1 MKKHLRAIFSAA
13 ISLAMISSAASS
25 LSVYAEDNNTYT
37 PIFEGDTVINEW
49 KFDFGS
55 GENVKDGYTSVTP
68 DRNVIT
74 SKDYG
79 FIGNDGNGY
88 LVSPRYDSFAYQE
101 GQTMNL
107 VAGGTEEN
115 DAIGIEAQGDPQSQQ
130 RDYTTGEYYP
140 VSFGMYVEPGSYY
153 RVRATVTTLDPEKP
167 AKASLYYERRHPVFN
182 QKTIDAGQTYT
193 VEFSVD
199 VENIY
204 FEKSDPKGVFTDD
217 MLNISLLGENAALES
232 LDIQQIDES
241 KGTAT
246 TLWVLGDSTVTDGDA
261 SVPYF
266 DLQNYTGVG
275 AYLSKYVP
283 ANVAVSNH
291 GEGGLNANDNNHFN
305 MVKDNIKKGDYL
317 YVEYGHNHK
326 NNSTQSYSGE
336 YWLHNYL
343 SCLPKYYDAC
353 EAVGATLIVVG
364 PFDRHNTSQYD
375 SETNTWSSTLGSF
388 SDIGMKYVDCML
400 YGGKDTANSFIAK
413 WAEIANAA
421 EAKQDTTELKA
432 EADAIWSTAKAGE
445 PNGVTNI
452 GFVDLNAPSL
462 TWLSSVTA
470 SGTILGVEYTN
481 YQPLSNFYFT
491 TPRAGGTD
499 GTHTNDAGADAMA
512 YNFFSTADSEA
523 YPALKPLLANFEEGA
538 EHQNAVP
545 VSAEVIN
552 EGCPS
557 LIYWPYYQK
566 LIEYDYAAY
575 IKSVKFN
582 DDGTPASVDIQVQD
596 NTMMSSYSSAL
607 LAVYDKETGILK
619 STIRSS
625 DHVDN
630 TNSGLV
636 TLGFDTDVVVG
647 DNDTYKVF
655 LWSYDDDPENGN
667 PLTMVPYA
675 AAYEKTDVIANMFS
689 GESNDEMEDFTY
701 YGKTYDGT
709 ESINGLNG
717 WTFGGS
723 AGNELTLNKDND
735 YNYLSVKSDGA
746 KNGAAGQGSFYL
758 MRTMDAATTSS
769 GKYEISG
776 DFKYVSGGG
785 VNIALSN
792 GYLNKSPFIEAGKE
806 FIAFTIGSDGAVTI
820 GGEEVGRVSA
830 SSWTNIK
837 YTLNMDTGKAS
848 ISIAGGTP
856 VEVDVAEYMTMTAPA
871 NDKLDSFIIEGQK
884 VAFEFDVTNL
894 QVRQL
899 DNTDIP
905 DKTVNLA
912 VNADTDASGSV
923 MIDDEAVESKTVP
936 QSTNVKIKAVPGEG
950 SIFLGWEDAN
960 GDIVSSDAELTYR
973 LFDDLSLTAKF
984 AKASS
989 VDDIVSFDIEST
1001 KGLVK
1006 LGGTMPVL
1014 SPVNAVDASGYPVEV
1029 ASTDIKW
1036 LCDTEGVTI
1045 DENGQV
1051 SIDDT
1056 FALDKNNTA
1065 DIVIKGAVGN
1075 TEASYTLTVYTYAFY
1090 ENLKDGKASTGW
1102 DGIVADIAGKD
1113 AMVFPGGNGTYT
1125 LTLDDPAVLSGTQ
1138 TISYSTGAGG
1148 DKLCGQPRYIEIY
1161 DTNGNRVVNDV
1172 IGYSWGSLFVGGT
1185 IGKDSISGA
1194 SKEYVEVA
1202 TIGSWTDT
1210 VTITLNKDDNTGTV
1224 TYKGESVDI
1233 TLNENASDIA
1243 KIVLKSEAGAPD
1255 YTARALAITDL
1266 VITDSDTID
1275 IGGGS
1280 IGGWE
1285 DGGTVEGEIIF

>member
-1 MKKHLRAIFSAA
+1 MNKKLRFIFSAA
-13 ISLAMISSAASS
+13 VSAAMLSSAVSS
-25 LSVYAEDNNTYT
+25 LSVYAENDTYT
-37 PIFEGDTVINEW
+37 PIFEGDTVIDEW

-55 GENVKDGYTSVTP
+55 GENVKEGYTSVTP

-79 FIGNDGNGY
+79 FIGNDGHGD
-88 LVSPRYDSFAYQE
+88 LVSPRYDSFDYQE
-101 GQTMNL
+101 GQMMNL

-115 DAIGIEAQGDPQSQQ
+115 DAIGIEAQGDPLSGQ

-182 QKTIDAGQTYT
+182 QKTIEAGQTYT
-193 VEFSVD
+193 VDFSVD

-204 FEKSDPKGVFTDD
+204 FEKKDPKGVFTDD

-283 ANVAVSNH
+283 SNVAVSNH

-305 MVKDNIKKGDYL
+305 MVKKNIKKGDYM

-326 NNSTQSYSGE
+326 NSETQSFSGE

-413 WAEIANAA
+413 WAEIAAAA
-421 EAKQDTTELKA
+421 EAKQDTTALKA
-432 EADAIWSTAKAGE
+432 EADAIWSTAKSGE
-445 PNGVTNI
+445 RNGVTNI

-512 YNFFSTADSEA
+512 YNFFATADADA
-523 YPALKPLLANFEEGA
+523 YPAIKPLLANFEEGA
-538 EHQNAVP
+538 EHQNAIP
-545 VSAEVIN
+545 VSAEIIN

-557 LIYWPYYQK
+557 NLYWPYYQK
-566 LIEYDYAAY
+566 LIKYDYAAY
-575 IKSVKFN
+575 IKSVNFN
-582 DDGTPASVDIQVQD
+582 DDGTPESVDVQVQD
-596 NTMMSSYSSAL
+596 NTMMSSYSSAIM
-607 LAVYDKETGILK
+607 AVYDKETGNLK
-619 STIRSS
+619 SMIRSS

-630 TNSGLV
+630 TNSGLI
-636 TLGFDTDVVVG
+636 TLGFDTDVAV
-647 DNDTYKVF
+647 DSEDTYKIF
-655 LWSYDDDPENGN
+655 LWSYSDDPENGN

-675 AAYEKTDVIANMFS
+675 AAYEKTDVLAYMLP
-689 GESNDEMEDFTY
+689 GESNDEMEDFVY
-701 YGKTYDGT
+701 YGKSYDGT

-723 AGNELTLNKDND
+723 AGNELTLNKDAD
-735 YNYLSVKSDGA
+735 YNYLLVKSDGA

-758 MRTMDAATTSS
+758 MRTMAANTGSS

-792 GYLNKSPFIEAGKE
+792 GYNNKSPFIDGGKE
-806 FIAFTIGSDGAVTI
+806 FIAFTIGNDGAVTI
-820 GGEEVGRVSA
+820 GEEEVGRISA
-830 SSWTNIK
+830 SSWTNVK

-848 ISIAGGTP
+848 ISIAGGSP

-884 VAFEFDVTNL
+884 VAFEFNLANL

-899 DNTDIP
+899 ANTDIP
-905 DKTVNLA
+905 DKTINLA
-912 VNADTDASGSV
+912 VSADTDSSGSV
-923 MIDDEAVESKTVP
+923 MINDEAVETKTVP

-950 SIFLGWEDAN
+950 SIFLGWADAD
-960 GDIVSSDAELTYR
+960 GEIVASDAELTYR

-989 VDDIVSFDIEST
+989 ADDVVSFDIEST

-1014 SPVNAVDASGYPVEV
+1014 SPANAVDESGYPVEV
-1029 ASTDIKW
+1029 AATDIAW
-1036 LCDTEGVTI
+1036 SCDTEGVTI
-1045 DENGQV
+1045 DENGNV
-1051 SIDDT
+1051 TVADT
-1056 FALDKNNTA
+1056 FAIDENDTA
-1065 DIVIKGAVGN
+1065 DVVIKGTVGKA
-1075 TEASYTLTVYTYAFY
+1075 EASYTLTVYSYAFY

-1102 DGIVADIAGKD
+1102 DGVVTDVAGKS
-1113 AMVFPGGNGTYT
+1113 ALVFPGGNGTYT

-1138 TISYSTGAGG
+1138 TISYNTGASGSNT
-1148 DKLCGQPRYIEIY
+1148 CGQPRYIEIY
-1161 DTNGNRVVNDV
+1161 DTNGNKVVNEV

-1185 IGKDSISGA
+1185 VAKDKIDGA
-1194 SKEYVEVA
+1194 SKEFVDIAVLD
-1202 TIGSWTDT
+1202 SWTDT
-1210 VTITLNKDDNTGTV
+1210 VTITINKDDNTGTV
-1224 TYKGESVDI
+1224 TYKGDSVDI
-1233 TLNENASDIA
+1233 TVNENASDIS
-1243 KIVLKSEAGAPD
+1243 KIVFKSQSGAPD
-1255 YTARALAITDL
+1255 YKERALAVTNL
-1266 VITDSDTID
+1266 VITASDTID

-1285 DGGTVEGEIIF
+1285 DGGVIEGEIIL